1 MNTAETLTI
10 SKRMYTCSMGVSV
23 ATLENNNVNEQEVIE
38 NADLREW
45 MRINLQSRGSV
56 VKDIYGS

>member
-23 ATLENNNVNEQEVIE
+23 ATLENNYVNEQEVIE

-45 MRINLQSRGSV
+45 MRINLQPRGSI
-56 VKDIYGS
+56 VKNIYGS